1 MSAVEAMRKSANAC
15 LLVVMS
21 AFGTFAPYLR
31 VLMADDGC
39 SWYLWLL
46 MSVLEPSLLLMSAH
60 EHSRAAMTSY
70 EHSRAWCHGA
80 RSTNEHSLVLMSTHE
95 NGVTSTHES
104 HVAMLP
110 YS

>member
-15 LLVVMS
+15 LLVLMS
-21 AFGTFAPYLR
+21 AFGTYVPYLR

-70 EHSRAWCHGA
+70 EHS
-80 RSTNEHSLVLMSTHE
+80 
-95 NGVTSTHES
+95 
-104 HVAMLP
+104 
-110 YS
+110 